1 MFNLSIYL
9 ERNFNK
15 EYKEARKAS
24 RLLQEFAEFK
34 GLEKSLIHEMCLG
47 TELNKIGYVSLP
59 KVITCKLKYNKQL
72 TLEERD
78 EYKKY
83 PLRGI
88 EILSRKYK
96 KEYDNS
102 IIIGIILESKE
113 RFDGKG
119 FPLGLSGDQINET
132 SYLAMIVI
140 WFIEQI
146 YEGDTI
152 CEILN
157 KLERDQGMVPQG
169 IRDDFIKFI
178 SQKNDKIQEIIR
190 N

>member
-1 MFNLSIYL
+1 M
-9 ERNFNK
+9 
-15 EYKEARKAS
+15 
-24 RLLQEFAEFK
+24 
-34 GLEKSLIHEMCLG
+34 
-47 TELNKIGYVSLP
+47 V
-59 KVITCKLKYNKQL
+59 
-72 TLEERD
+72 
-78 EYKKY
+78 
-83 PLRGI
+83 
-88 EILSRKYK
+88 

-146 YEGDTI
+146 CEGDTI

-178 SQKNDKIQEIIR
+178 SQKNDKVQKIIR